1 MKKEELINQFREFNI
16 PFDDK
21 KVDLLFSYMNYTLE
35 TNEKFNLTAITDRDE
50 FVEKMIFDS
59 ALVLSDNDL
68 VNKKVI
74 DIGTGAG
81 YPGMVL
87 KILQPN
93 ARFTLLDSTKKKI
106 DFINQFAFANNLSI
120 DPVVD
125 RAESYSRKH
134 VEQFD
139 IAMARAVAHLSI
151 LMEIIAPLLKVNG
164 YFIALKGL
172 NYEEEINQSANAFKK
187 LGLAITDIQEFEL
200 PESHEKRALIRIR
213 KTKPTNKKYP
223 REYSEIKKQPL

>member
-1 MKKEELINQFREFNI
+1 MNREDLINQFREFDI
-16 PFDDK
+16 PFDDR

-35 TNEKFNLTAITDRDE
+35 TNEKFNLTAITNRDE
-50 FVEKMIFDS
+50 FVEKMILDS
-59 ALVLSDNDL
+59 ALVLNDNDL
-68 VNKKVI
+68 QNKTVI

-93 ARFTLLDSTKKKI
+93 ARFTLLDSTNKKV
-106 DFINQFAFANNLSI
+106 DFIKEFALANNLQI

-134 VEQFD
+134 VEQYD

-172 NYEEEINQSANAFKK
+172 NYEEEINESANAFKK
-187 LGLAITDIQEFEL
+187 LGLAIADIQEFEL
-200 PESHEKRALIRIR
+200 PECHEKRALIRI
-213 KTKPTNKKYP
+213 KKIKPTNKKYP
-223 REYSEIKKQPL
+223 RDYSEIKKQPL

>member
-1 MKKEELINQFREFNI
+1 MNREELIKQFREFDI

-21 KVDLLFSYMNYTLE
+21 RVDLLFSYMDYTLE
-35 TNEKFNLTAITDRDE
+35 TNEKFNLTAITNRDE
-50 FVEKMIFDS
+50 FVEKMILDS
-59 ALVLSDNDL
+59 ALVLNDNDL
-68 VNKKVI
+68 ENKSII

-93 ARFTLLDSTKKKI
+93 AKFTLLDSTKKKI
-106 DFINQFAFANNLSI
+106 DFINEFALANNLQI
-120 DPVVD
+120 NPVVD
-125 RAESYSRKH
+125 RAESFSRKH
-134 VEQFD
+134 VEEYD

-172 NYEEEINQSANAFKK
+172 NYEEEINESANAFKK
-187 LGLAITDIQEFEL
+187 LGLAIADIQEFEL
-200 PESHEKRALIRIR
+200 PECHEKRALIRI
-213 KTKPTNKKYP
+213 KKIKPTNNKYP
-223 REYSEIKKQPL
+223 RDYSEIKKQPL

>member
-1 MKKEELINQFREFNI
+1 MNREDLINQFREFDI
-16 PFDDK
+16 PFDDR

-35 TNEKFNLTAITDRDE
+35 TNEKFNLTAITNRDE
-50 FVEKMIFDS
+50 FVEKMILDS
-59 ALVLSDNDL
+59 SLVLNDNDL
-68 VNKKVI
+68 QNKTVI

-93 ARFTLLDSTKKKI
+93 ARFTLLDSTKKKV
-106 DFINQFAFANNLSI
+106 DFIKEFALANNLQI

-134 VEQFD
+134 VEQYD

-172 NYEEEINQSANAFKK
+172 NYEEEINESANAFKK
-187 LGLAITDIQEFEL
+187 LGLTIADIQEFEL
-200 PESHEKRALIRIR
+200 PECHEKRALIRI
-213 KTKPTNKKYP
+213 KKIKPTNKKYP
-223 REYSEIKKQPL
+223 RDYSEIKKQPL

>member
-1 MKKEELINQFREFNI
+1 MNREDLINQFREFDI
-16 PFDDK
+16 PFDDR

-35 TNEKFNLTAITDRDE
+35 TNEKFNLTAITNRDE
-50 FVEKMIFDS
+50 FVEKMILDS
-59 ALVLSDNDL
+59 ALVLNDNDL
-68 VNKKVI
+68 QNKTVI

-93 ARFTLLDSTKKKI
+93 ARFTLLDSTKKKV
-106 DFINQFAFANNLSI
+106 DFIKEFALANNLQV
-120 DPVVD
+120 DLVVD

-134 VEQFD
+134 VEQYD

-172 NYEEEINQSANAFKK
+172 NYEEEINESANAFKK
-187 LGLAITDIQEFEL
+187 LGLTIADIQEFEL
-200 PESHEKRALIRIR
+200 PECHEKRALIRI
-213 KTKPTNKKYP
+213 KKIKPTNKKYP
-223 REYSEIKKQPL
+223 RDYSEIKKQPL